1 MANPNPQGYLK
12 DIALDDIVKGKDAK
26 GDNKGDWTPDG
37 ELWLDAYAEDPNN
50 PSEKNVF
57 NSKENDA
64 DVDDGLWSRGASD
77 VAKNHWPFDGIDNT
91 FFGNSKLIDGSVF
104 GSAANFG
111 FSDSGTDD
119 TTDDPTDDPA
129 PDPSLNGDA
138 PVDIYLTF
146 SGGGH
151 SLDFSSSVSSL
162 IDSYGYSWTFSG
174 DALVRTNHDT
184 SASASWFTSEFEY
197 HDIYGKDASIERA
210 MAWGK
215 HGDLEVEYSLGDD
228 DPFDK
233 FIIHVSSDKRF
244 GTPLFKTIGG
254 ASKCPGEPNT
264 MWRESEVDLESAWA
278 AGVNNEYIPPHSN
291 ALYDL
296 TITNASPYRETM
308 YFGLLLTSGEA
319 HTADFGGNMLDLTFT
334 INQDRLRPF
343 GSLLTLSD
351 VPSVDASG
359 NLKHS
364 RLTLEIERGK
374 LAHEYTSIGVQLVSE
389 CEWQLSRD
397 WMYREALSS
406 TTFLGDFKWEKECPK
421 VTWNDA
427 TYNTYLNYVA
437 SKEKSPYMN
446 LTVTNPDPLNLWSSD
461 WVDGNSKKTNHLV
474 HKNVQFVRLQW
485 RNLGEGEWINAW
497 DMNGNDADIWKND
510 IVDGDVQCAAS
521 RGAGCEMKW
530 NLERQYFFNGLK
542 DGSYEIRAKVF
553 CSGYDSFATSEVRS
567 SITDENL
574 NLVVDIDPPEATETT
589 VLNRVVT
596 IQYSEEITCPQ
607 LQSDHM
613 AYAIKQIK
621 TCGDNDVNTYIS
633 ADTVYSYYKFKC
645 LKSDNRGSLMVTF
658 PQGSGKS
665 GLFEITVNAD
675 SYGSKITDAG
685 GNPAERQTFEAMI
698 GCATSHHF
706 SSAKLGAEP
715 RGNEKY
721 NPQRYFANISA
732 FSEST
737 RRVLYITLGAAIA
750 LFSSNFIAYV
760 KRKLGDNKR
769 KDDIVVDRGEC
780 NSLKEGAQERYGAVL

>member
-1 MANPNPQGYLK
+1 
-12 DIALDDIVKGKDAK
+12 
-26 GDNKGDWTPDG
+26 
-37 ELWLDAYAEDPNN
+37 
-50 PSEKNVF
+50 
-57 NSKENDA
+57 
-64 DVDDGLWSRGASD
+64 
-77 VAKNHWPFDGIDNT
+77 
-91 FFGNSKLIDGSVF
+91 
-104 GSAANFG
+104 
-111 FSDSGTDD
+111 
-119 TTDDPTDDPA
+119 
-129 PDPSLNGDA
+129 
-138 PVDIYLTF
+138 
-146 SGGGH
+146 
-151 SLDFSSSVSSL
+151 
-162 IDSYGYSWTFSG
+162 
-174 DALVRTNHDT
+174 
-184 SASASWFTSEFEY
+184 
-197 HDIYGKDASIERA
+197 
-210 MAWGK
+210 
-215 HGDLEVEYSLGDD
+215 
-228 DPFDK
+228 
-233 FIIHVSSDKRF
+233 
-244 GTPLFKTIGG
+244 
-254 ASKCPGEPNT
+254 
-264 MWRESEVDLESAWA
+264 
-278 AGVNNEYIPPHSN
+278 
-291 ALYDL
+291 
-296 TITNASPYRETM
+296 
-308 YFGLLLTSGEA
+308 
-319 HTADFGGNMLDLTFT
+319 
-334 INQDRLRPF
+334 
-343 GSLLTLSD
+343 
-351 VPSVDASG
+351 
-359 NLKHS
+359 
-364 RLTLEIERGK
+364 
-374 LAHEYTSIGVQLVSE
+374 
-389 CEWQLSRD
+389 
-397 WMYREALSS
+397 MYREALSS